1 MVKMGREYASALFTL
16 AMEEGKQKQYGEALD
31 TVKAVLLENGEYV
44 DFLNSFGIPKSERID
59 AIEKAFGE
67 SVEEHIVSF
76 LKLLCE
82 KDRVSEFFD
91 CVNIYNELLD
101 ISENVSVAK
110 VTSSVELTD
119 EEQSKL
125 KEKLETTYN
134 KKVILD
140 IKVDK
145 TLLCGIVVEIDGKII
160 DKSIK
165 KSLKDIKEVIGK

>member
-1 MVKMGREYASALFTL
+1 MKMGREYASALFTL
-16 AMEEGKQKQYGEALD
+16 AMEEGKQKEYGKALD
-31 TVKAVLLENGEYV
+31 TVKTVLLENGEYI

-67 SVEEHIVSF
+67 SVEEHVVSF

-91 CVNIYNELLD
+91 CVTVYNELLD
-101 ISENVSVAK
+101 MSENISVAK
-110 VTSSVELTD
+110 VTTSIELT
-119 EEQSKL
+119 EAEQKKL

-134 KKVILD
+134 KKVVLD

-160 DKSIK
+160 DRSIK

>member
-1 MVKMGREYASALFTL
+1 MKMGREYASALFAL
-16 AMEEGKQKQYGEALD
+16 AMEEGKQKEYGLALD
-31 TVKAVLLENGEYV
+31 TIKTVLLENGEYI

-59 AIEKAFGE
+59 AIEKAFGDGI
-67 SVEEHIVSF
+67 EEHVVSF

-82 KDRVSEFFD
+82 KDRVLEFFD
-91 CVNIYNELLD
+91 CVDIYKELLD
-101 ISENVSVAK
+101 MSENISVAK

-119 EEQSKL
+119 KEQEKL

-134 KKVILD
+134 KKVVLET
-140 IKVDK
+140 KVDK
-145 TLLCGIVVEIDGKII
+145 ALLCGIVVEIDGKII